1 LVLFFKEK
9 YNKLYIFII
18 DFINYKNKEL
28 TLGLLV
34 VGSVAL
40 DSVATPFDKVED
52 ALGGSATFISLAS
65 SYFGGPVYLV
75 GTVGEDFPKKYINLL
90 AKHEI
95 DLEGLQIVP
104 GKTFRW
110 SGKYHYDL
118 NVRDT
123 LLTELNVFEKFD
135 PVIPEKFRKAQFV
148 CLGNI
153 DPVLQMKVLDQ
164 MINPQFVV
172 CDTMNYWIEG
182 RKPELIKLL
191 KRVSVL
197 IINDSE
203 ARLLADEPNLVKAA
217 KMIRAMGPQILI
229 IKKGEHGALLFM
241 ENTVF
246 SAPAYPMEM
255 IFDPTGAGDTFAGGF
270 IGYLHK
276 TNDLNPENMKR
287 AVIYGSAMASFCVEQ
302 FSTGGLE
309 QLSQVKIKERFRE
322 FLKLSR
328 FDEKD

>member
-1 LVLFFKEK
+1 MA
-9 YNKLYIFII
+9 
-18 DFINYKNKEL
+18 
-28 TLGLLV
+28 LLV

-52 ALGGSATFISLAS
+52 ALGGSATYISLAS
-65 SYFGGPVYLV
+65 SYFANPVYLV
-75 GTVGEDFPKKYINLL
+75 GTVGEDFPKKYIDIL

-135 PVIPEKFRKAQFV
+135 PVIPDKFRKAQFV

-153 DPVLQMKVLDQ
+153 DPVLQIKVLDQ
-164 MINPQFVV
+164 MVDPQFVV

-182 RKPELIKLL
+182 RRNELIKLL

-203 ARLLADEPNLVKAA
+203 ARLLASEPNLVKAA
-217 KMIRAMGPQILI
+217 KMIREMGPKILI

-276 TNDLNPENMKR
+276 TNDLNSENMKC
-287 AVIYGSAMASFCVEQ
+287 AVIYGSTMASFCVEQ

-309 QLSQVKIKERFRE
+309 QLSYPRIKERFRE

>member
-1 LVLFFKEK
+1 M
-9 YNKLYIFII
+9 
-18 DFINYKNKEL
+18 
-28 TLGLLV
+28 GLLV
-34 VGSVAL
+34 VGSLAL
-40 DSVATPFDKVED
+40 DSVATPFDKVEE

-65 SYFGGPVYLV
+65 SYFTSPVNLV
-75 GTVGEDFPKKYINLL
+75 GVVGEDFPKRYIELL

-95 DLEGLQIVP
+95 DLAGLQVVP

-118 NVRDT
+118 NMRDT

-135 PVIPEKFRKAQFV
+135 PVIPEKFRTSNFV

-164 MINPQFVV
+164 MTKPEFVV

-203 ARLLADEPNLVKAA
+203 ARLLTDEPNLVKAA

-276 TNDLNPENMKR
+276 TNDLSAENMKC
-287 AVIYGSAMASFCVEQ
+287 AVIYGSTMASFCVEQ

-309 QLSQVKIKERFRE
+309 QLTYPKIRERFRE

-328 FDEKD
+328 FDEKV